1 MALLG
6 KIGKL
11 AGGMAKGAGNS
22 KALAATVIGG
32 SFLAGMGSKTG
43 EAAISGTMDV
53 AFGTPDADNYMLG
66 GRDLTPSLAMGAL
79 MPGIAGMPARL
90 KNAADLGMYGYGNT
104 TAMAVAPFTGAG
116 MGMAIGAI
124 GGQIAK
130 KNKVPHIGGIRGAL
144 AGAVVGGAIGFA
156 GAVQTATHPYRSNPN
171 LFRSSPYYNTSLS
184 NAERLNA
191 SGDIVLGMHN
201 TRRG

>member
-11 AGGMAKGAGNS
+11 AGGMAQGAGNS
-22 KALAATVIGG
+22 KVLAATVIGG
-32 SFLAGMGSKTG
+32 SFLAGMGNKTG

-66 GRDLTPSLAMGAL
+66 GRDLTPSLAMGSL

-90 KNAADLGMYGYGNT
+90 KNAADLGMYGYGSS
-104 TAMAVAPFTGAG
+104 AMASAPLAGAG
-116 MGMAIGAI
+116 MGMAVGAI

-130 KNKVPHIGGIRGAL
+130 KRGVPHIGGVRGAL
-144 AGAVVGGAIGFA
+144 AGAAIGGAIGLA

-171 LFRSSPYYNTSLS
+171 LFRNSPYYNTSLS

>member
-6 KIGKL
+6 KVGKV
-11 AGGMAKGAGNS
+11 ASGVGRSMGES
-22 KALAATVIGG
+22 KLLAATLIGG
-32 SFLAGMGSKTG
+32 SFLAGFANKTG

-79 MPGIAGMPARL
+79 MPGLAGAPARL

-104 TAMAVAPFTGAG
+104 AAIAAGPPVAAGIG
-116 MGMAIGAI
+116 MGIGAI
-124 GGQIAK
+124 AGQIAK
-130 KNKVPHIGGIRGAL
+130 ANKVPHIGGIRGAL
-144 AGAVVGGAIGFA
+144 AGAAIGGAVGLA
-156 GAVQTATHPYRSNPN
+156 GAVQAATHPYRSNPN
-171 LFRSSPYYNTSLS
+171 LFTNSPYYNTSLS

-201 TRRG
+201 SRRG

>member
-11 AGGMAKGAGNS
+11 AGGMAQGAGNS

-90 KNAADLGMYGYGNT
+90 KNAADLGMYGYGSS
-104 TAMAVAPFTGAG
+104 AIASAPLAGAG
-116 MGMAIGAI
+116 MGLAVGAI

-130 KNKVPHIGGIRGAL
+130 RRGVPHIGGVRGAL
-144 AGAVVGGAIGFA
+144 AGAAIGGAVGLA
-156 GAVQTATHPYRSNPN
+156 GAVQAATHPYRSNPN
-171 LFRSSPYYNTSLS
+171 LFRNSPYYNTSLS

>member
-11 AGGMAKGAGNS
+11 AGGVAQGAGNS
-22 KALAATVIGG
+22 KVLAATVIGG
-32 SFLAGMGSKTG
+32 SFLAGMGNKTG

-66 GRDLTPSLAMGAL
+66 GRDLTPSLAMGSL

-90 KNAADLGMYGYGNT
+90 KNAADLGMYGYGSS
-104 TAMAVAPFTGAG
+104 AMVSAPLAGTG
-116 MGMAIGAI
+116 MGLAVGAI

-130 KNKVPHIGGIRGAL
+130 KRGVPHIGGVRGAL
-144 AGAVVGGAIGFA
+144 AGAAIGGAIGLA
-156 GAVQTATHPYRSNPN
+156 GAVQAATHPYRSNPN
-171 LFRSSPYYNTSLS
+171 LFRNSPYYNTSLS

>member
-11 AGGMAKGAGNS
+11 AGGMAHSASNN
-22 KALAATVIGG
+22 KALAAAVIGG
-32 SFLAGMGSKTG
+32 SFLAGMGNKTG

-66 GRDLTPSLAMGAL
+66 GRDLTPSLAMGSL

-90 KNAADLGMYGYGNT
+90 KNAADLGMYGYGSS
-104 TAMAVAPFTGAG
+104 AIASAPLAGAG
-116 MGMAIGAI
+116 MGLAVGAI

-130 KNKVPHIGGIRGAL
+130 KRGVPHIGGVRGAL
-144 AGAVVGGAIGFA
+144 AGAAIGGAIGLA
-156 GAVQTATHPYRSNPN
+156 GAVQAATHPYRSNPN
-171 LFRSSPYYNTSLS
+171 LFRNSPYYNTSLS